1 VPKEQPTPEVV
12 TIEEMLKRAKV
23 NTVDVLP
30 QPQASPPATSQDG
43 AFVAKSGKILYKYE
57 VNGETYI
64 LPKAIE
70 DMTEDEFYKST
81 DVAIFSPSPNK
92 IPHDLYVKF
101 KDPQWAGQWFNHKA
115 GRGQR
120 VGAARSMG
128 FVPAKAE
135 DCEWYAP
142 HLNDKDGALENGDLV
157 LMKIHKAK
165 LYAMFKNS
173 MDDAKKK
180 GGIMRYKEEAQHFG
194 GVSDSSKMD
203 YYHTPQAEREFQ
215 GLGPVT
221 NLPTVDTPKSAS
233 ARS

>member
-1 VPKEQPTPEVV
+1 MPKDPQVV
-12 TIEEMLKRAKV
+12 TGAEMIAEAMKNIK
-23 NTVDVLP
+23 TVDALP
-30 QPQASPPATSQDG
+30 QPQPVQAAPVPNQDG
-43 AFVAKSGKILYKYE
+43 AFVGQGGKILYRYT
-57 VNGETYI
+57 VGGATYI
-64 LPKAIE
+64 LPKPIGE
-70 DMTEDEFYKST
+70 MTEDDFYKSEIGT
-81 DVAIFSPSPNK
+81 MKASPNQ

-115 GRGQR
+115 GSGQR
-120 VGAARSMG
+120 VGQAKSMG

-165 LYAMFKNS
+165 LYSMFKRS
-173 MDDAKKK
+173 MDDAKAK

-194 GVSDSSKMD
+194 GVTDSNKMD

-221 NLPTVDTPKSAS
+221 NLPTVDTPKRVST
-233 ARS
+233 

>member
-1 VPKEQPTPEVV
+1 MPKNPESGQPVTPEVV
-12 TIEEMLKRAKV
+12 TIEEMLARNKV
-23 NTVDVLP
+23 QTVDKLP
-30 QPQASPPATSQDG
+30 ETKAAPVAKPAPQNG
-43 AFVAKSGKILYKYE
+43 AFAAANGKILYRYE

-64 LPKAIE
+64 LPKPIE
-70 DMTEDEFYKST
+70 QMTEDEFYQAQVT
-81 DVAIFSPSPNK
+81 IENPLPNK

-120 VGAARSMG
+120 VGVARSMG

-142 HLNDKDGALENGDLV
+142 HLNDKDGALENGDLI

-180 GGIMRYKEEAQHFG
+180 GGIMRYKEEAQSFG
-194 GVSDSSKMD
+194 GVNDPTKMD
-203 YYHTPQAEREFQ
+203 YYHTPQATQEFQ
-215 GLGPVT
+215 GLGPVAHI
-221 NLPTVDTPKSAS
+221 PTVGNRP
-233 ARS
+233 